1 MYIDSN
7 TVIQMASVFTAVC
20 VLGGGIVTIIKWVE
34 RQNAQDKEIKH
45 IKNEQTLIYEGI
57 IAILDGLEQQG
68 CNHTVTETRTKLI
81 NHLNERAHST
91 NEES

>member
-20 VLGGGIVTIIKWVE
+20 ILGGGIVTIIKWVE

-45 IKNEQTLIYEGI
+45 IKEEQALIFEGVV
-57 IAILDGLEQQG
+57 AILDGLEQQG
-68 CNHTVTETRTKLI
+68 CNHSVPATRTKLI
-81 NHLNERAHST
+81 KHINERAHD
-91 NEES
+91 N